1 MWEVY
6 ILPLGVKRGV
16 NVLNITI
23 SLTSFIFMTT
33 PWFYTMMS
41 FFNKKI
47 MMKDITRI
55 TRRTPPVGSPIQH
68 EGVHHF
74 YHGTQFKS
82 LSLFL

>member
-16 NVLNITI
+16 NVLNMTI

-41 FFNKKI
+41 FFNLN
-47 MMKDITRI
+47 MMKQSSIIKKLLNIWIICHAKTMA
-55 TRRTPPVGSPIQH
+55 V
-68 EGVHHF
+68 
-74 YHGTQFKS
+74 
-82 LSLFL
+82 